1 MPKKKTNTYPRYT
14 FFLTALTILALGLSI
29 RLLYVY
35 VGDAT
40 RFPIRTVK
48 IVGTYVHIDRG
59 AISEVVGPYII
70 GSFITLPVRTLYQNV
85 MQVPWVREARIQRVW
100 PDTLRIVLK
109 EHTPV
114 AIWNGDLLTEDG
126 HIFKSNMAALTVTS
140 DSTSRGLSAGSRNLA
155 TSLDPAHKPR
165 DVGEIGEQSSL
176 TLPFL
181 QGPIHQEKEVLQVYE
196 KMSKILSTYHLKMVG
211 LVKRDNQAF
220 DMVLPNKVLVHLGKQ
235 DIELRVLRFCRAYPA
250 VFEQRLED
258 LVSVDLR
265 YPRGMAVQWASPV
278 TRQDN
283 HG

>member
-1 MPKKKTNTYPRYT
+1 MPKKKPNTYPRYT

-35 VGDAT
+35 VSDPA

-48 IVGTYVHIDRG
+48 IVGTYDHIDREDI
-59 AISEVVGPYII
+59 ARVVAPYIR
-70 GSFITLPVRTLYQNV
+70 GSFITLPVRSLYQHI
-85 MQVPWVREARIQRVW
+85 MQVPWVREARIQRIW

-109 EHTPV
+109 EHIPI
-114 AIWNGDLLTEDG
+114 AIWNNDLLTEDG
-126 HIFKSNMAALTVTS
+126 SILKGNLDSVAA
-140 DSTSRGLSAGSRNLA
+140 
-155 TSLDPAHKPR
+155 
-165 DVGEIGEQSSL
+165 L

-181 QGPIHQEKEVLQVYE
+181 QGPIHHEKEVLQVYE

-211 LVKRDNQAF
+211 FIKRDNQAF
-220 DMVLPNKVLVHLGKQ
+220 DMILPNKVLVHLGKQ

-250 VFEQRLED
+250 VFEERLKD

-278 TRQDN
+278 TQQDN